1 MTTLSITKVA
11 LFVSSFFILCDAA
24 MAQPNP
30 PVTGPW
36 TSGNPGQ
43 SSSTCPKGNHV
54 VGINV
59 QGSPTSTKYCIGC
72 VVKLQV
78 VCEPDH

>member
-1 MTTLSITKVA
+1 MTTITKLA
-11 LFVSSFFILCDAA
+11 LVISSVLVLCATA

-30 PVTGPW
+30 APVTGPW

-54 VGINV
+54 VGVNV
-59 QGSPTSTKYCIGC
+59 QGSPKSTRFCVGC
-72 VVKLQV
+72 VSKLQV
-78 VCEPDH
+78 VCDPDH